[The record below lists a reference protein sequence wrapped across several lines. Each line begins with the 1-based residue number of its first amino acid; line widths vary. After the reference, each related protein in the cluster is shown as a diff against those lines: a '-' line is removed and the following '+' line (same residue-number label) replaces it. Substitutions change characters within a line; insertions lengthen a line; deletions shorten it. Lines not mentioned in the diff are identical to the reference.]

1 MVSIVEQALE
11 DNIILISINVDA
23 YDDPIEKP
31 GWEGKVLSYLKQSF
45 YMAPIKFIR
54 KMQEE
59 FICEIKNDL
68 LSN

>member
-45 YMAPIKFIR
+45 A
-54 KMQEE
+54 
-59 FICEIKNDL
+59 N
-68 LSN
+68 